1 MYKSFWTTYMTCFNT
16 KYLKQSKYAQKVSDL
31 RFVSCSKWLN
41 TNRERAPL
49 RTASSMSVFK
59 VSPTSEN
66 DSEILSSPG
75 SYKDIKSLI
84 GCICACGIVTLKQM
98 YKISKFFKSREP
110 LTFKWLEAKEQKNP
124 TFCDFS
130 FIATTMPWQL
140 CPTQHLE
147 QWRPRHHG
155 RKQARNTCVFIYQI
169 YIHIIYKY
177 IIIHIYIYAWWDVP
191 LAFCSNSNSCQ
202 FKKWMLNPYNSIQQF
217 FRWAIIHASA
227 AIKIQR
233 SIQPF
238 QSVVSMLVKYV

>member
-75 SYKDIKSLI
+75 SYKGIKSLI
-84 GCICACGIVTLKQM
+84 GCICACEIVTLKQM

-177 IIIHIYIYAWWDVP
+177 IIIHIYIYYVCV
-191 LAFCSNSNSCQ
+191 LHVL
-202 FKKWMLNPYNSIQQF
+202 WMIP
-217 FRWAIIHASA
+217 
-227 AIKIQR
+227 
-233 SIQPF
+233 
-238 QSVVSMLVKYV
+238 M